1 MKQPQLLTL
10 QTMFDVLSKDHKLP
24 TQHYFHD
31 GFGVVIN
38 LTDFLN
44 PFIRNGQ
51 GPFLLQDYRMGYI
64 RQGSMQGIINLQEY
78 HVTAGTVMFITPGT
92 IVEPLHISPDFQ
104 IIGMGV
110 PADMFHLAHCGK
122 LPDLF
127 GGRQKHGILAVTGQ
141 EGLLTIHLFS
151 LLCEVAAAES
161 DAEVTHHLIAAI
173 TAHYDSLFARR
184 QSHAPAGGSSATD
197 IFDRFI
203 RLVNEHCCEQHRLAF
218 YADKICLTERYL
230 GTVVRQTSGITAKE
244 WIDKAVIT
252 AAKVRLRHGDK
263 PVTLIADELH
273 FPNPSFFCKYFKR
286 LTGCTPQE
294 YRENRGR

>member
-10 QTMFDVLSKDHKLP
+10 QTMFDVLSKDHRLP
-24 TQHYFHD
+24 TKHYFCD

-44 PFIRNGQ
+44 PFIRSGQ
-51 GPFLLQDYRMGYI
+51 GPFLLQDYRMGYV
-64 RQGSMQGIINLQEY
+64 RQGSLHGIINLQDY
-78 HVTAGTVMFITPGT
+78 HINAGHVVFITPGT
-92 IVEPLHISPDFQ
+92 IVEPLDISPDFQ
-104 IIGMGV
+104 IVGMGV
-110 PADMFHLAHCGK
+110 PADMFHLAHLGK

-127 GGRQKHGILAVTGQ
+127 NGRQKHGILAVSDQ
-141 EGLLTIHLFS
+141 EGLLTSHLFS
-151 LLCEVAAAES
+151 LLYEVAAAQA
-161 DAEVTHHLIAAI
+161 DAEVTHHIIAAI
-173 TAHYDSLFARR
+173 TAHYNHLFACRP
-184 QSHAPAGGSSATD
+184 SHAPSSRNSATD

-203 RLVNEHCCEQHRLAF
+203 LLVNEHCCEEHRLAY

-252 AAKVRLRHGDK
+252 AAKVQLRHGDK
-263 PVTLIADELH
+263 PVALIAEDLH

-294 YRENRGR
+294 YRGE